1 MRPHKLTISGFLSY
15 GGEEVIDFDALSS
28 AGGLFLIHGR
38 TGAGKTSILD
48 AISFAIYGVLPGSRK
63 SVAKSY
69 RSDFAKLETPTF
81 VELEMSVKGK
91 RLKIYRKPEYE
102 APKARG
108 EGTTTRKSE
117 LKVLQEVNG
126 DWAPLAD
133 TPAEANVEIARLMGM
148 DSSQFFKLILLPQGD
163 FAQFLRS
170 SPKDRGVILEAL
182 FSDEVALFAKLMT
195 HFKNQYDG
203 ANKVQDAS
211 KGAVADEQNSIE
223 TTFETLYQ
231 DEDYDLDADIP
242 ATADAAKAYL
252 ELLEAEITAATARFE
267 KAEKDKEK
275 ALKVSNEAE
284 AKFNSSAKVLE
295 AKKNLD
301 SAKKALDEWREK
313 NKESVALKVA
323 NDKVVST
330 INATI
335 NALEKEITAAEESN
349 SKFNDLIEER
359 KSVTTLTAAQLK
371 AANELKDLQESTK
384 DSLAQIKELKE
395 ATTSDANPEAEQEKI
410 KGSVK
415 ELKDSLEKI
424 TKSDTVKAQ
433 IKAFETEVKDLE
445 KKEREAEAAYIE
457 VQNTFDSEAASV
469 LAAKLSDGAP
479 CPVCGSHDH
488 PHPATSHGT
497 VTEEQVKKAQEAL
510 RKATKALGEKQGD
523 LKAANEKLGDLGDA
537 AGAKRTDIEKQIAD
551 FDKKLS
557 ALVNEA
563 KELKTKRDK
572 LKVLED
578 KQKGDQEKLTALTA
592 KEAAAS
598 EALKGANKTVAA
610 LLKALKIAEDA
621 EIELLDIAKPTS
633 EISRLKGI
641 EVKYE
646 PLLKAL
652 NTATDTV
659 GALDDG
665 SINEIP
671 DHIAAK
677 QAHRDAENLS
687 IEMKEAVERVKALKK
702 QLVAIEKELR
712 KAEKALA
719 EASIDVEKYGK
730 LSLHLNGQTGER
742 VQLVQFYLG
751 HRLQQI
757 LTYANLRL
765 QDMTHG
771 QFTLKPN
778 PNRKGA
784 GQNYLSISVFD
795 AWNQGTR
802 DASTLSGGETFTASL
817 ALAFGL
823 ADVVTNEAGG
833 RSLESLFIDEGFGT
847 LDPEYLEKVMQSLDE
862 LRESGRMIGLISH
875 VEEMK
880 QRIPMQLLVTKESGD
895 GAHVKVIEN
904 AGI

>member
-48 AISFAIYGVLPGSRK
+48 AISYAIYGQLPGSRK
-63 SVAKSY
+63 ALASTY
-69 RSDFAKLETPTF
+69 RSDFAAPSTPTF
-81 VELEMSVKGK
+81 VELELTIGGK
-91 RLKIYRKPEYE
+91 RISIKRSPDYEIAKEGGTGTKKVKAATKI
-102 APKARG
+102 
-108 EGTTTRKSE
+108 TF
-117 LKVLQEVNG
+117 LQDG
-126 DWAPLAD
+126 IWAPLAD
-133 TPAEANVEIARLMGM
+133 TPSEAGDEVVKLMGM
-148 DSSQFFKLILLPQGD
+148 AHGQFFKLILLPQGD
-163 FAQFLRS
+163 FAQFLRAS
-170 SPKDRGVILEAL
+170 TIDRGKILESLFRDEVEL
-182 FSDEVALFAKLMT
+182 FSKIMT

-203 ANKVQDAS
+203 ANKVQEAS
-211 KGAVADEQNSIE
+211 KGAVTEERNSIE
-223 TTFETLYQ
+223 TTFDTLYL

-242 ATADAAKAYL
+242 ATADATKAYL
-252 ELLEAEITAATARFE
+252 ELLEAEITAATSRFD
-267 KAEKDKEK
+267 KAEKDKAQ
-275 ALKVSNEAE
+275 ALMIAVDAE
-284 AKFNSSAKVLE
+284 NKFNGSAKVLE

-301 SAKKALDEWREK
+301 AAKKALDDWREK
-313 NKESVALKVA
+313 NKESVGLKVA
-323 NDKVVST
+323 NDKVV
-330 INATI
+330 ATI
-335 NALEKEITAAEESN
+335 NSAISALEKEITTAEASN
-349 SKFNDLIEER
+349 NKFNDLIKER
-359 KSVTTLTAAQLK
+359 KNVVTLTVAQTK
-371 AANELKDLQESTK
+371 VEKDLKDLKESTK
-384 DSLAQIKELKE
+384 VSLAQIKELKD
-395 ATTSDANPEAEQEKI
+395 ATSSDANPEAEQEKI
-410 KGSVK
+410 KNAIQK
-415 ELKDSLEKI
+415 LKDSLDKV
-424 TKSDTVKAQ
+424 TKSETVQTQ
-433 IKAFETEVKDLE
+433 INTLEAEVKDLE
-445 KKEREAEAAYIE
+445 GKEKDAETAYTKA
-457 VQNTFDSEAASV
+457 QNTFDAEAASV

-497 VTEEQVKKAQEAL
+497 VTKEQVEKAQAAFKKASDSVIQK
-510 RKATKALGEKQGD
+510 RGE
-523 LKAANEKLGDLGDA
+523 LKAANEKLTDLGEA
-537 AGAKRTDIEKQIAD
+537 ALVKKSDVEKQIAD
-551 FDKKLS
+551 LDKKLS

-563 KELKTKRDK
+563 SELKKKRDQ
-572 LKVLED
+572 LKVLEE
-578 KQKGDQEKLTALTA
+578 KQKGDQVNLTALA
-592 KEAAAS
+592 VKEAAAS
-598 EALKGANKTVAA
+598 EALNGANRTVSA
-610 LLKALKIAEDA
+610 LVKALNIAEDA
-621 EIELLDIAKPTS
+621 DVELIDIAKPTA
-633 EISRLKGI
+633 EIARLKGL
-641 EVKYE
+641 ETKYE

-665 SINEIP
+665 SKEEIP

-677 QAHRDAENLS
+677 QAHKDAENAS
-687 IEMKEAVERVKALKK
+687 IVAKETVDRVKALKN
-702 QLVAIEKELR
+702 QLDDIEKELR
-712 KAEKALA
+712 KAEKSLA
-719 EASIDVEKYGK
+719 AASVDVEKYGK
-730 LSLHLNGQTGER
+730 LSLHLNGLTGER

-757 LTYANLRL
+757 LTYANQRL
-765 QDMTHG
+765 QEMTHG

-778 PNRKGA
+778 PNKKGA
-784 GQNYLSISVFD
+784 GQTYLSISVFD

-847 LDPEYLEKVMQSLDE
+847 LDPEYLEKVMQSLDA

>member
-203 ANKVQDAS
+203 ANKVQDVS

-223 TTFETLYQ
+223 TTFDTLYQ
-231 DEDYDLDADIP
+231 DEDYDLDAEIP

-301 SAKKALDEWREK
+301 SAKKALDDWREK

-323 NDKVVST
+323 NDKVV
-330 INATI
+330 ATI
-335 NALEKEITAAEESN
+335 NTAISGLEKEITAAQESN

-359 KSVTTLTAAQLK
+359 KNVTTLTTAQLK
-371 AANELKDLQESTK
+371 AANELKDLQESTE

-415 ELKDSLEKI
+415 ELKDSLDKI

-433 IKAFETEVKDLE
+433 IKTLETEVKALE
-445 KKEREAEAAYIE
+445 EKEKAAEASYIE
-457 VQNTFDSEAASV
+457 VQKTFDSEAASV

-479 CPVCGSHDH
+479 CPVCGSHEH

-497 VTEEQVKKAQEAL
+497 VTKEQVEKAQDAL
-510 RKATKALGEKQGD
+510 KKATKALSDKEGD
-523 LKAANEKLGDLGDA
+523 LKVANEKLGDLGDA
-537 AGAKRTDIEKQIAD
+537 AGAKRADIEKQIAD

-563 KELKTKRDK
+563 KDLKSKRDK

-578 KQKGDQEKLTALTA
+578 KQKGDQDKLTTLTA
-592 KEAAAS
+592 KEATAS
-598 EALKGANKTVAA
+598 EALKGANKTVVA

-621 EIELLDIAKPTS
+621 EIELIDIAKPAA
-633 EISRLKGI
+633 EIARLKSI
-641 EVKYE
+641 EAKYE

-665 SINEIP
+665 SKEEIP

-687 IEMKEAVERVKALKK
+687 IEMKEAVERVKALQK

-719 EASIDVEKYGK
+719 AASIDVEKYGK

-757 LTYANLRL
+757 LTYANQRL
-765 QDMTHG
+765 QEMTHG

>member
-203 ANKVQDAS
+203 ANKVQEAS

-223 TTFETLYQ
+223 TTFDTLYQ
-231 DEDYDLDADIP
+231 DDDYDLDADIP

-252 ELLEAEITAATARFE
+252 ELLEGEITAATARFE

-301 SAKKALDEWREK
+301 SAKKALDDWREK

-330 INATI
+330 INTAI
-335 NALEKEITAAEESN
+335 SALEKEITAAQESN

-359 KSVTTLTAAQLK
+359 KNVTTLTAAQLK
-371 AANELKDLQESTK
+371 AANELSDLQESTK
-384 DSLAQIKELKE
+384 DSLAQINELKK

-415 ELKDSLEKI
+415 ELKDSLDKI

-433 IKAFETEVKDLE
+433 IKALETEVKDLE
-445 KKEREAEAAYIE
+445 KKEKAAEASYIE
-457 VQNTFDSEAASV
+457 AQKTFDSEAASV

-479 CPVCGSHDH
+479 CPVCGSHEH

-497 VTEEQVKKAQEAL
+497 VTKEQVEKAQEAL
-510 RKATKALGEKQGD
+510 KKATKALSDKEGD
-523 LKAANEKLGDLGDA
+523 LKVANEKLGDLGEA
-537 AGAKRTDIEKQIAD
+537 AGAKRADIEKQIAD
-551 FDKKLS
+551 FDKNLS
-557 ALVNEA
+557 SLVNEA
-563 KELKTKRDK
+563 KDLKSKRDK

-578 KQKGDQEKLTALTA
+578 KQKGDQDKLTTLTA
-592 KEAAAS
+592 KEATAS
-598 EALKGANKTVAA
+598 EALKGANKTVVA

-621 EIELLDIAKPTS
+621 EIELIDIAKPTA
-633 EISRLKGI
+633 EIARLKSI
-641 EVKYE
+641 EAKYE

-665 SINEIP
+665 SNEEIP

-687 IEMKEAVERVKALKK
+687 IEMKEAVERVKALQK

-719 EASIDVEKYGK
+719 AASIDVEKYGK

-757 LTYANLRL
+757 LTYANQRL
-765 QDMTHG
+765 QEMTHG

>member
-28 AGGLFLIHGR
+28 SGGLFLIHGR

-69 RSDFAKLETPTF
+69 RSDFAKIDTPTF

-117 LKVLQEVNG
+117 LKVLQLVNG

-211 KGAVADEQNSIE
+211 KVAVADEQNSIE
-223 TTFETLYQ
+223 TTFDTLYQ
-231 DEDYDLDADIP
+231 DEDYDLDTDIP
-242 ATADAAKAYL
+242 ATADATKAYL
-252 ELLEAEITAATARFE
+252 ELLEAEITAATARFD

-275 ALKVSNEAE
+275 ALKASIEAE

-301 SAKKALDEWREK
+301 SAKKALDDWREK

-323 NDKVVST
+323 NDKVV
-330 INATI
+330 ATI
-335 NALEKEITAAEESN
+335 NSAISALEKEITAATESN

-359 KSVTTLTAAQLK
+359 KNVTALTAAQIK
-371 AANELKDLQESTK
+371 AANQLKELQESSK
-384 DSLAQIKELKE
+384 DSLAEIKELKE
-395 ATTSDANPEAEQEKI
+395 ATTSEANPEAEQEKI
-410 KGSVK
+410 KAAVK
-415 ELKDSLEKI
+415 ELNDSLEKI
-424 TKSDTVKAQ
+424 TKSDTLRAQ
-433 IKAFETEVKDLE
+433 IKALEAEVKDLE
-445 KKEREAEAAYIE
+445 KKEKDAEAAYIKA
-457 VQNTFDSEAASV
+457 QNTFDSEAASV

-497 VTEEQVKKAQEAL
+497 VTKEQVDKAQDVL
-510 RKATKALGEKQGD
+510 KKATKALSDKQSD
-523 LKAANEKLGDLGDA
+523 LKVANEKLSDLGDA
-537 AGAKRTDIEKQIAD
+537 AGAKRADVEKQIAD
-551 FDKKLS
+551 FDKKLG

-563 KELKTKRDK
+563 SELKKKRDK
-572 LKVLED
+572 LKLLED
-578 KQKGDQEKLTALTA
+578 KQKGDQDKLTDLTA
-592 KEAAAS
+592 KEATAS
-598 EALKGANKTVAA
+598 EALKGANKTVLA
-610 LLKALKIAEDA
+610 LLKALKIAEDD
-621 EIELLDIAKPTS
+621 EIELIDIAKPTA
-633 EISRLKGI
+633 EIARLKGL
-641 EVKYE
+641 ETKYE
-646 PLLKAL
+646 PLLKAF

-665 SINEIP
+665 SNEEIP

-677 QAHRDAENLS
+677 QAHRNAENLS
-687 IEMKEAVERVKALKK
+687 IEMKEAVERVKALKN
-702 QLVAIEKELR
+702 QLVAIEKDLR

-719 EASIDVEKYGK
+719 AASIDVEKYGK

-757 LTYANLRL
+757 LTYANQRL
-765 QDMTHG
+765 QEMTHG

-847 LDPEYLEKVMQSLDE
+847 LDPEYLEKVMQSLDA

>member
-15 GGEEVIDFDALSS
+15 GGEEVIDFDSLSS

-48 AISFAIYGVLPGSRK
+48 AISFAIYGVLPGSRQ

-69 RSDFAKLETPTF
+69 RSDFAKPDTATF

-108 EGTTTRKSE
+108 EGMTTRKSE

-126 DWAPLAD
+126 DWLPLAD
-133 TPAEANVEIARLMGM
+133 TASEANVEIARLMGM

-170 SPKDRGVILEAL
+170 KPIERGKILESL

-211 KGAVADEQNSIE
+211 KSAVVDEQNSIE
-223 TTFETLYQ
+223 TTFDTLYQ
-231 DEDYDLDADIP
+231 NNDYDLDAEIP
-242 ATADAAKAYL
+242 ATADAAKVYL
-252 ELLEAEITAATARFE
+252 DLLEAEINAATARFE
-267 KAEKDKEK
+267 KAEKAKEK

-295 AKKNLD
+295 AKKSLD

-330 INATI
+330 INTAI
-335 NALEKEITAAEESN
+335 SALEKEITAAEESN

-359 KSVTTLTAAQLK
+359 KNVTTLTAAATK
-371 AANELKDLQESTK
+371 VEKELMDLQESTK
-384 DSLAQIKELKE
+384 DSLAEIKELKE
-395 ATTSDANPEAEQEKI
+395 ATTSDTNPEAEQEKI

-424 TKSDTVKAQ
+424 TKSDTVKTQ
-433 IKAFETEVKDLE
+433 IKALEAEVKDLE
-445 KKEREAEAAYIE
+445 KKEKDAEASYIE
-457 VQNTFDSEAASV
+457 AQNTFDTEAASV

-497 VTEEQVKKAQEAL
+497 VTKEQVEKAQDTL
-510 RKATKALGEKQGD
+510 KKATKALSDKEGD

-537 AGAKRTDIEKQIAD
+537 AGAKRADIEKQIAE

-557 ALVNEA
+557 ALVNDA
-563 KELKTKRDK
+563 KELKSKRDK
-572 LKVLED
+572 LKLLED
-578 KQKGDQEKLTALTA
+578 KQKSDQEKLTALTA
-592 KEAAAS
+592 KEATAS
-598 EALKGANKTVAA
+598 EALKGANKTVVA
-610 LLKALKIAEDA
+610 LLKALKIAENA
-621 EIELLDIAKPTS
+621 EIELIDIAKPTA
-633 EISRLKGI
+633 EIVRLKGI
-641 EVKYE
+641 EAKYE

-665 SINEIP
+665 STEQIP

-702 QLVAIEKELR
+702 QLVTIEKELR
-712 KAEKALA
+712 KAEKSLA
-719 EASIDVEKYGK
+719 AASIDVEKYGK

-757 LTYANLRL
+757 LTYANQRL
-765 QDMTHG
+765 LEMTHG

-778 PNRKGA
+778 PNKKGA

-847 LDPEYLEKVMQSLDE
+847 LDPEYLEKVMQSLDA

>member
-48 AISFAIYGVLPGSRK
+48 AISYAIYGVLPGSRK
-63 SVAKSY
+63 ALASTY
-69 RSDFAKLETPTF
+69 RSDFASANTPTF
-81 VELEMSVKGK
+81 VELELTIGGK
-91 RLKIYRKPEYE
+91 RISIKRSPDYEIAKEGGTGVKKVKAATKI
-102 APKARG
+102 
-108 EGTTTRKSE
+108 TF
-117 LKVLQEVNG
+117 LQDGIWV
-126 DWAPLAD
+126 PLAD
-133 TPAEANVEIARLMGM
+133 TPSEAGDEVVRLMGM
-148 DSSQFFKLILLPQGD
+148 KHAQFFKLILLPQGD

-170 SPKDRGVILEAL
+170 SPRDRGIILESL
-182 FSDEVALFAKLMT
+182 FRDEVALFSKLMT

-211 KGAVADEQNSIE
+211 KDAVVDAQNSIH
-223 TTFETLYQ
+223 TTFDTLYQ
-231 DEDYDLDADIP
+231 DVDYDLDEETP

-252 ELLEAEITAATARFE
+252 ALLEAEITAATARFE
-267 KAEKDKEK
+267 KAEKDKAQ
-275 ALKVSNEAE
+275 ALKIAVEAE
-284 AKFNSSAKVLE
+284 NKFNGSAKVLE

-301 SAKKALDEWREK
+301 AAKKALDDWREK

-330 INATI
+330 INAAI
-335 NALEKEITAAEESN
+335 SALEKEITASKESN
-349 SKFNDLIEER
+349 NKFNDLIEER
-359 KSVTTLTAAQLK
+359 KNVANLTAAQSKAVSDLEDLK
-371 AANELKDLQESTK
+371 ESTK
-384 DSLAQIKELKE
+384 DSLAQIKELKD
-395 ATTSDANPEAEQEKI
+395 ATSSDANPEAEQEKI
-410 KGSVK
+410 KSAVR
-415 ELKDSLEKI
+415 ELNDSLDKV
-424 TKSDTVKAQ
+424 TKSETVKSQ
-433 IKAFETEVKDLE
+433 IKALETEVKDLE
-445 KKEREAEAAYIE
+445 ASEKVAEASYIE
-457 VQNTFDSEAASV
+457 AQNTFDSEAASV

-497 VTEEQVKKAQEAL
+497 VTKEQVNKAQAAFKKASDSVIQKRSE
-510 RKATKALGEKQGD
+510 
-523 LKAANEKLGDLGDA
+523 LKAANEKLADLGEA
-537 AGAKRTDIEKQIAD
+537 AGVKKADIEKQIAD
-551 FDKKLS
+551 LDKKLN

-563 KELKTKRDK
+563 SELKKKRDK

-578 KQKGDQEKLTALTA
+578 KQKGDQDKLTDLTK
-592 KEAAAS
+592 KEAVAS
-598 EALKGANKTVAA
+598 EALKGAKRTVTS
-610 LLKALKIAEDA
+610 LVKALNIAEDA
-621 EIELLDIAKPTS
+621 DIELIDISKPTA
-633 EISRLKGI
+633 EIARLQGL
-641 EVKYE
+641 ESKYE

-665 SINEIP
+665 SNEEIP

-677 QAHRDAENLS
+677 QAYKDAENVS
-687 IEMKEAVERVKALKK
+687 IAAKETVDRVKALKN
-702 QLVAIEKELR
+702 QLADIEKTLR
-712 KAEKALA
+712 SAEESLTAA
-719 EASIDVEKYGK
+719 RVDVDKYGK
-730 LSLHLNGQTGER
+730 LSLHLNGLTGER
-742 VQLVQFYLG
+742 VPLVQYYLG
-751 HRLQQI
+751 HRLQQV
-757 LTYANLRL
+757 LTYANQRL
-765 QDMTHG
+765 QEMTHG

-778 PNRKGA
+778 PNKKGA
-784 GQNYLSISVFD
+784 GQTYLSISVFD

-823 ADVVTNEAGG
+823 ADVVTNEVGG

-847 LDPEYLEKVMQSLDE
+847 LDPEYLEKVMQSLDA

-904 AGI
+904 AGL

>member
-1 MRPHKLTISGFLSY
+1 
-15 GGEEVIDFDALSS
+15 
-28 AGGLFLIHGR
+28 
-38 TGAGKTSILD
+38 
-48 AISFAIYGVLPGSRK
+48 
-63 SVAKSY
+63 
-69 RSDFAKLETPTF
+69 
-81 VELEMSVKGK
+81 
-91 RLKIYRKPEYE
+91 
-102 APKARG
+102 
-108 EGTTTRKSE
+108 
-117 LKVLQEVNG
+117 
-126 DWAPLAD
+126 
-133 TPAEANVEIARLMGM
+133 
-148 DSSQFFKLILLPQGD
+148 LILLPQGD

-203 ANKVQDAS
+203 ANKVQEAS

-223 TTFETLYQ
+223 TTFDTLYQ
-231 DEDYDLDADIP
+231 DDDYDLDADIP

-252 ELLEAEITAATARFE
+252 ELLEGEITAATARFE

-301 SAKKALDEWREK
+301 SAKKALDDWREK

-330 INATI
+330 INAAI
-335 NALEKEITAAEESN
+335 SALEKEINAAQESN

-359 KSVTTLTAAQLK
+359 KNVTTLTAAQLK
-371 AANELKDLQESTK
+371 AANELSDLQESTK
-384 DSLAQIKELKE
+384 DSLAQINELKK

-415 ELKDSLEKI
+415 ELKDSLDKI

-433 IKAFETEVKDLE
+433 IKALETEVKDLE
-445 KKEREAEAAYIE
+445 KKEKAAEASYIE
-457 VQNTFDSEAASV
+457 AQKTFDSEAASV

-479 CPVCGSHDH
+479 CPVCGSHEH

-497 VTEEQVKKAQEAL
+497 VTKEQVEKAQEAL
-510 RKATKALGEKQGD
+510 KKATKALSDKEGD
-523 LKAANEKLGDLGDA
+523 LKVANEKLGDLGEA
-537 AGAKRTDIEKQIAD
+537 AGAKRADIEKQIAD

-563 KELKTKRDK
+563 KDLKSKRDK

-578 KQKGDQEKLTALTA
+578 KQKGDQDKLTTLTA
-592 KEAAAS
+592 KEATAS
-598 EALKGANKTVAA
+598 EALKGANKTVVA

-621 EIELLDIAKPTS
+621 EIELIDIAKPTA
-633 EISRLKGI
+633 EIARLKSI
-641 EVKYE
+641 EAKYE

-665 SINEIP
+665 SNEEIP

-687 IEMKEAVERVKALKK
+687 IEMKEAVERVKALQK
-702 QLVAIEKELR
+702 QLVTIEKELR

-757 LTYANLRL
+757 LTYANQRL
-765 QDMTHG
+765 QEMTHG

>member
-1 MRPHKLTISGFLSY
+1 VRPHKLTISGFLSY

-203 ANKVQDAS
+203 ANKVQEAS

-223 TTFETLYQ
+223 TTFDTLYQ
-231 DEDYDLDADIP
+231 DDDYDLDADIP

-252 ELLEAEITAATARFE
+252 ELLEVEITAATARFE

-301 SAKKALDEWREK
+301 SAKKALDDWREK

-330 INATI
+330 INTAI
-335 NALEKEITAAEESN
+335 SALEKEITAAQESN

-359 KSVTTLTAAQLK
+359 KNVTTLTAAQLK
-371 AANELKDLQESTK
+371 AANELSDLQESTK
-384 DSLAQIKELKE
+384 DSLAQINELKK

-415 ELKDSLEKI
+415 ELKDSLDKI

-433 IKAFETEVKDLE
+433 IKALETEVKDLE
-445 KKEREAEAAYIE
+445 KKEKAAEASYIE
-457 VQNTFDSEAASV
+457 AQKTFDSEAASV

-479 CPVCGSHDH
+479 CPVCGSHEH

-497 VTEEQVKKAQEAL
+497 VTKEQVEKAQEAL
-510 RKATKALGEKQGD
+510 NKATKALSDKEGD
-523 LKAANEKLGDLGDA
+523 LKVANEKLGDLGEA
-537 AGAKRTDIEKQIAD
+537 AGAKRSDIEKQIAD

-557 ALVNEA
+557 GLINEA
-563 KELKTKRDK
+563 KDLKTKRDK

-578 KQKGDQEKLTALTA
+578 KQKGDQDKLTTLTA
-592 KEAAAS
+592 KEATAS
-598 EALKGANKTVAA
+598 EALKGANKTVVA

-621 EIELLDIAKPTS
+621 EIELIDIAKPTA
-633 EISRLKGI
+633 EIARLKSI
-641 EVKYE
+641 EAKYE

-665 SINEIP
+665 SNEEIP

-687 IEMKEAVERVKALKK
+687 IEMKEAVERVKALQK

-719 EASIDVEKYGK
+719 AASIDVEKYGK

-757 LTYANLRL
+757 LTYANQRL
-765 QDMTHG
+765 QEMTHG

-895 GAHVKVIEN
+895 GAHVQIIEN
-904 AGI
+904 AGL